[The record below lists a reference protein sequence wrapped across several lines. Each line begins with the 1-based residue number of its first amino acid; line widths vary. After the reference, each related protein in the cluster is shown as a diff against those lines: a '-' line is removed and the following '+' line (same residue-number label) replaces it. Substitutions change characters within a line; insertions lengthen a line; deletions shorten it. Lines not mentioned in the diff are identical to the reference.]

1 MSAQHVVVRLVRH
14 SDILKDEELLL
25 GLLQPTSYSIS
36 TTSRS
41 SMCLHHD
48 PDLVWKALVPQYPV
62 FSATGGWGSQSLLH
76 AAASVTFVP
85 LATDH
90 QGCLL

>member
-48 PDLVWKALVPQYPV
+48 TDLALNNV
-62 FSATGGWGSQSLLH
+62 AM
-76 AAASVTFVP
+76 VP
-85 LATDH
+85 LS
-90 QGCLL
+90 